1 MILELLGATYL
12 LINVFATV
20 IIAASCVCESIHDN
34 KNLLFYPYII
44 NMLEDKLNK
53 AGIIIVLIILSIIFG
68 PAIIIYFTISA
79 AMQLVVILWKSF
91 CRLFRKEQ

>member
-1 MILELLGATYL
+1 MILELLGAIYL
-12 LINVFATV
+12 LINVVATV
-20 IIAASCVCESIHDN
+20 IIAGCCVCESIHDN

-68 PAIIIYFTISA
+68 PAIIIYFTINSN
-79 AMQLVVILWKSF
+79 I
-91 CRLFRKEQ
+91 